1 MVIQYKV
8 SKIVMLTKTEEQ
20 NPHKPTET
28 LVIIFILKINFYNF
42 FIKNF
47 SQNVLIIFLK
57 LKDKH

>member
-1 MVIQYKV
+1 
-8 SKIVMLTKTEEQ
+8 MLTKTEEQ

-57 LKDKH
+57 LKDNH